1 MEENLI
7 IKYKFPKGFKLHK
20 IVGNEVVF
28 VKENFNLD
36 NFIADRS
43 DRIITSKDFKAE
55 ENYEYFLVISDIITT
70 QYSKYPLKRGD
81 ICELRLLGTP
91 ASFCFG
97 IKIDKYNDFLFYP
110 NECNG
115 RYLKLTKEE
124 LDYLLI
130 NGLEL
135 KTV

>member
-1 MEENLI
+1 MEEKLI
-7 IKYKFPKGFKLHK
+7 IKYKFPEGFKLHK
-20 IVGNEVVF
+20 IARNEVVF
-28 VKENFNLD
+28 IKENFNLTD
-36 NFIADRS
+36 FIADRS

-55 ENYEYFLVISDIITT
+55 ENCEYFLVISDIITT
-70 QYSKYPLKRGD
+70 QYSKYPLKRGN